1 MQFKRKLQN
10 ISPHTMSRELKAKDN
25 TIKVSSVRI
34 IQIIN
39 TPEFWSELIDLVE
52 KFVRPQD
59 KSENND

>member
-1 MQFKRKLQN
+1 MEFTQKIKS
-10 ISPHTMSRELKAKDN
+10 ISPHTIVRELKTKDN

-34 IQIIN
+34 TQIIN

-52 KFVRPQD
+52 KFVRPQG